1 MRFLL
6 DTSIWLWSVG
16 EVKRLNQE
24 ARDIL
29 SDPQHELYF
38 SAVSVWEIAIKAGL
52 GKLQLPEPPRIV
64 VPRETGRQGLRPLSV
79 THVHALAVYDLPLHH
94 GDPFDRLLVA
104 QALSEGL
111 TLITADRDLK
121 QYPVETLW
129 AGR

>member
-6 DTSIWLWSVG
+6 DTSTWLWSVG
-16 EVKRLNQE
+16 NVQRLNQD
-24 ARDIL
+24 ARAVL
-29 SDPQHELYF
+29 TNPQHEIYF
-38 SAVSVWEIAIKAGL
+38 SAASAWEIAIKASI
-52 GKLQLPEPPRIV
+52 GKLQLPEPPRIL
-64 VPRETGRQGLRPLSV
+64 VPRETARQGLRPLPVSYL
-79 THVHALAVYDLPLHH
+79 HALAVSELPLYH

-121 QYPVETLW
+121 RYSVALLW